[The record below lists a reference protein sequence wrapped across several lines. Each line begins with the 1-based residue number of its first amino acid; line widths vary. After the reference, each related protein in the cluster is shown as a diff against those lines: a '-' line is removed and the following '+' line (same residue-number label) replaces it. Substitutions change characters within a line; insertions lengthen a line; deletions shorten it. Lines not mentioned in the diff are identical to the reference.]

1 MNTINL
7 TVPALTRTFTIVAG
21 RLNQIVIDEH
31 YAGDDLVLTFN
42 FVDEDGDAV
51 DISTYTTRVWNG
63 HDDSGIVAAL
73 TKTPALVGGGTG
85 GVTTVTYADTDT
97 AALDGDYQIEM
108 QVVGTGIKYT
118 PIRGV
123 LRVHATY

>member
-7 TVPALTRTFTIVAG
+7 TVPALTRSFNIVAG
-21 RLNQIVIDEH
+21 QLNQIFIDEH
-31 YAGDDLVLTFN
+31 YAGDDLVLQFN
-42 FVDEDGDAV
+42 FVDADGDAV
-51 DISTYTTRVWNG
+51 DISTYTTRTWNG

-85 GVTTVTYADTDT
+85 GVMTVTYADTDT
-97 AALDGDYQIEM
+97 AALDGDYKIEL
-108 QVVGTGIKYT
+108 QVAGTGIKNT
-118 PIRGV
+118 PVKGI